1 MHSGLSTIALSLYQW
16 SAFPSVFFIF
26 PRPVLTSNVL
36 RHVLLKWT
44 CLANQSPCLH
54 ARSVPLIIYCNVHV
68 CDILDFTSWNHTS
81 SFRLCEGTEL
91 HWPKCCHHR
100 FPLIVLLLDKHLTWH
115 SLISI
120 ISSSWYRLWPFDLY
134 IFIFFYQFV
143 ALKSTSDCFVYE
155 SMVMHQHVYFNQ
167 HWITSVWARMQIA
180 LFTSTTEMDSQL
192 PLWDYSL
199 INLKPVRGKGVLS
212 TL

>member
-120 ISSSWYRLWPFDLY
+120 ISSSWYRLWPFDLLYMYFLLSICCTQVYKWLFCVWEHGNAPTCLFQPALNHICLGQDANSVIY
-134 IFIFFYQFV
+134 INHR
-143 ALKSTSDCFVYE
+143 D
-155 SMVMHQHVYFNQ
+155 
-167 HWITSVWARMQIA
+167 
-180 LFTSTTEMDSQL
+180 
-192 PLWDYSL
+192 
-199 INLKPVRGKGVLS
+199 G
-212 TL
+212 